1 MVSLASYADHRVVST
16 RHCSGQR
23 ARRGAQEAAGVYSVR
38 SVTPIEFG
46 LIWVLLRQALYAQSA
61 GTLGEHTGCRQ
72 HGDSAESG
80 ESSSCALPSPPA
92 GAISAA
98 TVPAGLNRHLQ
109 QIGIVPVEMLLL
121 VMTSNISDIVPAAST
136 PSRGAYPATISA
148 SRRAL
153 ASHLDRLRTKLRP
166 HGLDIGT
173 VLLLGRAAQGYLL
186 VPLSD
191 VSGDI

>member
-1 MVSLASYADHRVVST
+1 M
-16 RHCSGQR
+16 
-23 ARRGAQEAAGVYSVR
+23 R

-61 GTLGEHTGCRQ
+61 GMLGEHTGSRQ

-92 GAISAA
+92 GAVSAA

-121 VMTSNISDIVPAAST
+121 VMTSNISAILPAGPSWTHGVPAPAAAST

-148 SRRAL
+148 GRRAL
-153 ASHLDRLRTKLRP
+153 ASHLDRLRAKLRP
-166 HGLDIGT
+166 HDLDIGT